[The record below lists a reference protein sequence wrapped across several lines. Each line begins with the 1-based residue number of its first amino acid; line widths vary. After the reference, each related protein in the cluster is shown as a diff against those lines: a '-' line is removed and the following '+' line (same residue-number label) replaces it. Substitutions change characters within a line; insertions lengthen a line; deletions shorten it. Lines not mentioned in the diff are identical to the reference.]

1 MRSVAL
7 GYGHYLFWH
16 VPTLLIA
23 AASLCA
29 LLAVARQLALGAYG
43 PSARALRWSIVG
55 WCSLALSIASAI
67 VVPYLKAAAVVSVQ
81 ADGAW
86 EFHNYLRVPL
96 GRIEAHELREL
107 RARDLG
113 GVGAGVG
120 SLEVRRADGSVLRT
134 VRIDRARLQRALDV
148 LGYRRDELSPDYGDV
163 VLRAHRY
170 DDRSRPLA
178 ALAR

>member
-67 VVPYLKAAAVVSVQ
+67 TVPYLKAAAVVTVE

-86 EFHNYLRVPL
+86 QFRNYFRVPV
-96 GRIEAHELREL
+96 GRVEPHELREL

-120 SLEVRRADGSVLRT
+120 HIEVRRADGSVLRS

-148 LGYRRDELSPDYGDV
+148 LGYRRDELTADYGDI

-170 DDRSRPLA
+170 DERSRTLA
-178 ALAR
+178 VLSR